1 MKTSHAVRIGV
12 VIVNYNGL
20 ELTRS
25 CLASL
30 SRTHYPNLKIVVIDN
45 GSSDRSVNIL
55 SVEFP
60 SVTFIPLSENTGF
73 TGGNNL
79 GIKWCL
85 ENECD
90 AILLLNNDTEIE
102 PAAISFMARHL
113 NNHCMVIPQVRS
125 AQEPGVFI
133 GHMGDFDWQ
142 KGILEDW
149 FFGRSISN
157 VHRTSVPV
165 QIGSACCLLIPKIV
179 IESIGFFDEA
189 FFLYYEDTDLFIR
202 AKSAGFT
209 LVFEPNAIVYHQEGA
224 SGGGRLSPLSIYY
237 NNRNRLYFMR
247 KHGALHLGFIT
258 YFFVTRFIYSARWI
272 LHGQWSELT
281 AMWAGIIDFMLGKF
295 QRSNRK
301 L

>member
-1 MKTSHAVRIGV
+1 MTFYAVRIGV

-20 ELTRS
+20 GLTRS

-30 SRTHYPNLKIVVIDN
+30 CRTDYPDLQIVVVDN
-45 GSSDRSVNIL
+45 GSIDRSVNIL

-60 SVTFIPLSENTGF
+60 LVTFIPLSENTGF

-85 ENECD
+85 ENDCD

-102 PAAISFMARHL
+102 PAAIGLMAQHL
-113 NNHCMVIPQVRS
+113 KDHCMVIPQVRS
-125 AQEPGVFI
+125 TLEPEVFV
-133 GHMGDFDWQ
+133 GHMGDFNWR
-142 KGILEDW
+142 KGVLVDW
-149 FFGRSISN
+149 FFGRSISE
-157 VHRTSVPV
+157 VCRTSVPV

-189 FFLYYEDTDLFIR
+189 FFLYYEDTDLCIR
-202 AKSAGFT
+202 AKSADFT

-224 SGGGRLSPLSIYY
+224 SGGGRLSSLSVYY

-247 KHGALHLGFIT
+247 KHGSLHFGFIS

-272 LHGQWSELT
+272 LHGRWSELT
-281 AMWAGIIDFMLGKF
+281 AMWAGVIDFVLGKF